1 LGYYCLTVF
10 FWEVQIT
17 AVIMPIFFLGLTK
30 PIILGVIFGNF
41 FFLIILSRIMSASS
55 SRCIVQQRTEEGN
68 ATSRAKIANRP
79 VIPEWNV
86 VKANVMVTPLDF
98 IREII

>member
-1 LGYYCLTVF
+1 
-10 FWEVQIT
+10 
-17 AVIMPIFFLGLTK
+17 
-30 PIILGVIFGNF
+30 
-41 FFLIILSRIMSASS
+41 MSASS
-55 SRCIVQQRTEEGN
+55 YRCIVQHMTEEGN